1 MLNNFLLKQ
10 NSSTMQRAMLSSS
23 LLLKSSSAGSSNAFF
38 NKMALYRNLF
48 ISNQPTPN
56 PHSLKF
62 LPGKPVTGD
71 GSTMDFSNIR
81 YTTVSPL
88 ARQLF

>member
-23 LLLKSSSAGSSNAFF
+23 LLLKSSVGGNNAFF
-38 NKMALYRNLF
+38 NKMAVYRNLF

-62 LPGKPVTGD
+62 IPGKPVTGD
-71 GSTMDFSNIR
+71 GTTMDFSNIR